1 MKYSMKILLL
11 FCLSLNLLMTSG
23 CGKDEEENCSN
34 FPLLSGTMEINGDE
48 VRVSAFQSIT
58 SAGGVDFG
66 DSYSFQVAGVSD
78 DCNTL
83 TTFSVNFIR
92 PSGISA
98 SGTYDIKEF
107 IDAGDDDASGSV
119 LVQTVDPI
127 SQSFADM
134 ISGTLTVSD
143 KGDNQFDLDLSAT
156 LIGGSMITMSIER

>member
-1 MKYSMKILLL
+1 MKILLL
-11 FCLSLNLLMTSG
+11 FCLSLNLLISSG

-34 FPLLSGTMEINGDE
+34 FPLLTGTMEINGDD

-58 SAGGVDFG
+58 SAGGANFG
-66 DSYSFQVAGVSD
+66 DSYSFQIAGISD

-83 TTFSVNFIR
+83 TSFILNFSR
-92 PSGISA
+92 PSGTSA

-107 IDAGDDDASGSV
+107 FDAGDDDAVGS
-119 LVQTVDPI
+119 LLMQTVDPI
-127 SQSFADM
+127 TQSSVDM
-134 ISGTLTVSD
+134 SSGTLTVND